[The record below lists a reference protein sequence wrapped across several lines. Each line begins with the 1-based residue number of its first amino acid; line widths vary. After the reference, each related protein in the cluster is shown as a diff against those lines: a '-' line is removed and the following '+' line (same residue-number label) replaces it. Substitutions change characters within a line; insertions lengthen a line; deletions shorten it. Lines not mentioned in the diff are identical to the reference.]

1 MEPQTN
7 IRRRFLDNAM
17 NKDRTLSYYNDQA
30 SAYYQQTYAVSLN
43 DIYRQF
49 IDNLTSDSVQTI
61 LDVGCGSG
69 RDSKYF
75 ANLGFA
81 VTAVDGSVKLL
92 NLAKNNCEHD
102 IDWLQLSFHEIAKQN
117 WINHFTGIWACASL
131 LHVPFNELPSIL
143 NTLVIALK
151 TDGMIYLSFKYGN
164 RERLDGDRFFCDMND
179 SRIEQ
184 LLTKVP
190 SVTLVKSWQSYDKR
204 YDNSTIWF
212 NLIIIKLTKS

>member
-7 IRRRFLDNAM
+7 IRRRFLDNDM
-17 NKDRTLSYYNDQA
+17 NKDRTLIYYDDRA

-43 DIYRQF
+43 DIYSQF

-69 RDSKYF
+69 RDSEYF
-75 ANLGFA
+75 ASLGFT
-81 VTAVDGSVKLL
+81 VTAVDGSTKLL
-92 NLAKNNCEHD
+92 DLAKESCRHD
-102 IDWLQLSFHEIAKQN
+102 IDWLKLSFKDIAKQN
-117 WINHFTGIWACASL
+117 WVNHFTGIWACASL
-131 LHVPFNELPSIL
+131 LHLPFNQLEGVL
-143 NTLVIALK
+143 NTLVTALK
-151 TDGMIYLSFKYGN
+151 TNGVIYLSFKYGDS
-164 RERLDGDRFFCDMND
+164 ERLDGDRFFCDMND

-204 YDNSTIWF
+204 YDNSTVWF
-212 NLIIIKLTKS
+212 NILLKNSN